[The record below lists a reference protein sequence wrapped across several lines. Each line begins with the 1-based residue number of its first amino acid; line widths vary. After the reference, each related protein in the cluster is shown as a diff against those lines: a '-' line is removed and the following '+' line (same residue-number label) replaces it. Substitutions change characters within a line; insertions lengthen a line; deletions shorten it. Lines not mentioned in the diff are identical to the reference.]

1 MLADG
6 SDVRRMTDSP
16 ALDAL
21 PAYSPDG
28 KQIVFV
34 SDRALKDSR
43 KLYVMPAVGG
53 DTRQGDRHAR
63 LHVPDG
69 PGLAAAAA
77 KDTCTIRGTIHADV
91 LTGTARADVI
101 CGLGGDDTMVGG
113 AGNDTLLGG
122 SGNDMLIGGAGAD
135 RLDGGTGT
143 DSAVADKRD
152 RRSSIEK
159 LRKH

>member
-1 MLADG
+1 MRADG
-6 SDVRRMTDSP
+6 TDVRRLTESP

-34 SDRALKDSR
+34 SDRARKDSR
-43 KLYVMPAVGG
+43 KLYVMAAGG
-53 DTRQGDRHAR
+53 GAAR
-63 LHVPDG
+63 RVIAGSGSTFQMVPDWQ
-69 PGLAAAAA
+69 PLQR
-77 KDTCTIRGTIHADV
+77 KDPCTIRGTIHADV

-101 CGLGGDDTMVGG
+101 CGLGGADRIVGG
-113 AGNDTLLGG
+113 GGNDTLLGG
-122 SGNDMLIGGAGAD
+122 ERQRPAD
-135 RLDGGTGT
+135 RRRGSRPSRRRRRYGQR
-143 DSAVADKRD
+143 VADKHD

>member
-1 MLADG
+1 MIYSMLADG

-53 DTRQGDRHAR
+53 DTRRVIGTPGYTYQM
-63 LHVPDG
+63 VPDWQ
-69 PGLAAAAA
+69 PLQR
-77 KDTCTIRGTIHADV
+77 KDPCTIRGTIHADV

-101 CGLGGDDTMVGG
+101 CGLGGAT
-113 AGNDTLLGG
+113 
-122 SGNDMLIGGAGAD
+122 
-135 RLDGGTGT
+135 RW
-143 DSAVADKRD
+143 SAAPATTRCWAAAATTC
-152 RRSSIEK
+152 
-159 LRKH
+159 